1 MSTFQFRGKI
11 GNWKRKSNKHL
22 TKLKKRE
29 KKNKDLHAEGNNL
42 WLILFPEKRQ

>member
-29 KKNKDLHAEGNNL
+29 KKIKIYMQKEIIFG
-42 WLILFPEKRQ
+42 